1 MTVSYPDATLT
12 IVGNSPGEV
21 SGWAIPI
28 AAEARRV
35 AEEQGRSLEVALCL
49 PPCQFA
55 SGQEHGAAAASGLFD
70 HIVDPRDV
78 VRLCLGLRGWSPAGA
93 PTVLHVGGD
102 FWYSRRLAR
111 RWRAPAFAFV
121 ERAHV
126 ARDHRH
132 FERIFVPTPQVR
144 ERLRRNGV
152 PEDRMMITGDPR
164 HDAVMMDQRGAE
176 VDGNGV
182 HPRVTFLPG
191 SRDAIFSAVF
201 PFWVRTA
208 AALRAY
214 LPDAR
219 LQTVISPF
227 VSPAVQAALVKQHRS
242 AIHAA
247 GIEVDYGGWRRV
259 AGSDLALTIPGTNT
273 LELALLRV
281 PSLVVLPFSL
291 TPQVPLEGMLD
302 LLLRI
307 PIVGPR
313 VRLAIARRYVAR
325 APYLALPNMRA
336 GRQIMPELVG
346 ALTPEQVAA
355 ESARLIR
362 DEGARAAMARGL
374 EAIPQEP
381 GASRRILEA
390 MAPVGSAA

>member
-1 MTVSYPDATLT
+1 MAVSPPDATLT

-93 PTVLHVGGD
+93 PSVLHVGGD

-164 HDAVMMDQRGAE
+164 HDAVMMDRQGAE
-176 VDGNGV
+176 LDGNGG
-182 HPRVTFLPG
+182 HPGGGGPPG
-191 SRDAIFSAVF
+191 SR
-201 PFWVRTA
+201 
-208 AALRAY
+208 
-214 LPDAR
+214 
-219 LQTVISPF
+219 
-227 VSPAVQAALVKQHRS
+227 
-242 AIHAA
+242 
-247 GIEVDYGGWRRV
+247 GGV
-259 AGSDLALTIPGTNT
+259 
-273 LELALLRV
+273 
-281 PSLVVLPFSL
+281 
-291 TPQVPLEGMLD
+291 
-302 LLLRI
+302 
-307 PIVGPR
+307 
-313 VRLAIARRYVAR
+313 
-325 APYLALPNMRA
+325 
-336 GRQIMPELVG
+336 
-346 ALTPEQVAA
+346 
-355 ESARLIR
+355 
-362 DEGARAAMARGL
+362 
-374 EAIPQEP
+374 
-381 GASRRILEA
+381 
-390 MAPVGSAA
+390 

>member
-1 MTVSYPDATLT
+1 MAVSPPDLTLT

-35 AEEQGRSLEVALCL
+35 AEERGRRLEVALCL

-70 HIVDPRDV
+70 HVVDPRAV

-93 PTVLHVGGD
+93 PVVLHVGGD

-111 RWRAPAFAFV
+111 RWHAPAYAFV

-126 ARDHRH
+126 ARGHRH

-144 ERLRRNGV
+144 ERLLRNGV
-152 PEDRMMITGDPR
+152 PDNKLMITGDPL
-164 HDAVMMDQRGAE
+164 HDAVLMDQRRADL
-176 VDGNGV
+176 DGNGV

-208 AALRAY
+208 AALRPH

-227 VSPAVQAALVKQHRS
+227 VSPRVQEALVKQHQS
-242 AIHAA
+242 AIEAA
-247 GIEVDYGGWRRV
+247 GLEVDHGGWRRV
-259 AGSDLALTIPGTNT
+259 VGSDLALTIPGTNT

-281 PSLVVLPFSL
+281 PSLVVVPFSL
-291 TPQVPLEGMLD
+291 TPEIPAEGILD
-302 LLLRI
+302 LLLRL
-307 PIVGPR
+307 PIVGPS
-313 VRLAIARRYVAR
+313 VRLALARRYVKR
-325 APYLALPNMRA
+325 LPYLALPNMRA

-355 ESARLIR
+355 ESAQLIR

-374 EAIPQEP
+374 EAIPREP
-381 GASRRILEA
+381 GASRRILDA
-390 MAPVGSAA
+390 MALMDSAA